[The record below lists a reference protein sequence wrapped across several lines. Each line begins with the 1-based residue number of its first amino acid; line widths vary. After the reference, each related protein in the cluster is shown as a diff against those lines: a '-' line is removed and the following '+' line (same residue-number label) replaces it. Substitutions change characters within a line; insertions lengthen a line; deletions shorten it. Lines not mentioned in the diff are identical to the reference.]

1 MSSYM
6 LNLLSTPN
14 KNARGF
20 GHNNVA
26 FHEWTAASVFYGL
39 LQPIAEEISHEQDGS
54 LPAELISELSEAAHA
69 LKEPSPETS
78 ITFKCDGSRFDDKG
92 FGMMLCHLSNS
103 TVTM

>member
-6 LNLLSTPN
+6 LNLLSQPN
-14 KNARGF
+14 MHTSGF

-54 LPAELISELSEAAHA
+54 LPAELISELSKAAHA
-69 LKEPSPETS
+69 INEPPPETP

-92 FGMMLCHLSNS
+92 FGMMLCHLANS
-103 TVTM
+103 TVTL